1 MRPDDRPPSHK
12 VAADLRA
19 QIMAGRLAPD
29 EKLPSTAQLAERY
42 SVVTTTVQ
50 NAVKILKDEGFVKSK
65 AGAGVYVRDR
75 RPFVVAAAAYF
86 EPASRGVTYRLLD
99 VVPELEPPTDVV
111 KVLGEKRAAL
121 RYRMTL
127 RDNEPLELSWSYY
140 PLSIAAGTA
149 LTGRGKIRGGA
160 PAVLTE
166 AGYPEREFV
175 DQVSSR
181 LPTMEEAEL
190 LELPPG
196 LTVLR
201 QLRVVY
207 SDNSRPV
214 EVSVLVKGGH
224 LYELM
229 YRQAIEGDR

>member
-1 MRPDDRPPSHK
+1 MKPDTRPQSEK
-12 VAADLRA
+12 IAATIRA
-19 QIMAGRLAPD
+19 QIMAGLLQPGSRLPSIPRLAV
-29 EKLPSTAQLAERY
+29 EQGVSTN
-42 SVVTTTVQ
+42 TIQ
-50 NAVKILKDEGFVKSK
+50 NAWQILKNEGYLESETGKGVFV
-65 AGAGVYVRDR
+65 RNR
-75 RPFVVAAAAYF
+75 HPFIVDAAAYF

-99 VVPELEPPTDVV
+99 VVPEIEPPADVA
-111 KVLGEKRAAL
+111 KALGEKQAVL
-121 RYRMTL
+121 RHRMTL

-140 PLSIAAGTA
+140 PLSVAAGTA
-149 LTGRGKIRGGA
+149 LTGRGRIRGGA
-160 PAVLTE
+160 PAVLAE

-181 LPTMEEAEL
+181 LPTTEEAEL

-207 SDNSRPV
+207 SDNARPV

-224 LYELM
+224 MYELR
-229 YRQAIEGDR
+229 YRQTITS